1 MTRQQLLGLVLAAT
15 LAGGTAGAE
24 TLVVN
29 DQVVVRDSPVER
41 PVRGSTQ
48 AAVEARFGAPA
59 ERHATVGKP
68 PITRWDYPGF
78 AVFFEGNRVIHAVAL
93 PTT

>member
-1 MTRQQLLGLVLAAT
+1 MKSHRLTGLLALA
-15 LAGGTAGAE
+15 LLCAGPAFAE

-29 DQVVVRDSPVER
+29 DQVEVRDSSVDR
-41 PVRGSTQ
+41 PARGSTQ
-48 AAVEARFGAPA
+48 AAVEAHFGAPQT
-59 ERHATVGKP
+59 RHATVGKP

-93 PTT
+93 PAN

>member
-1 MTRQQLLGLVLAAT
+1 MLAAT
-15 LAGGTAGAE
+15 LATGNAVAE

-29 DQVVVRDSPVER
+29 DQIVLRDAPGER
-41 PVRGSTQ
+41 PARGSTQ
-48 AAVEARFGAPA
+48 ASVEARFGAPT
-59 ERHATVGKP
+59 ERHATVGTP